1 MCELIIYSDL
11 QLLRF
16 WHRSRTVKQ
25 WTAGQSGSSLTSCE
39 CDYCCCFYMCILTYF
54 PVSPLYVFIYNLL
67 CCTWTELVPK
77 NSTGLTICLS
87 ILSLCGYPPFYDE
100 NDAKLFEQILKAEYE
115 FDSPYWDDI
124 SDSGIAHTFSIIFN
138 FHKFHEV
145 YYW

>member
-1 MCELIIYSDL
+1 MLDPIYSDL

-39 CDYCCCFYMCILTYF
+39 CDYCCCFYILHF
-54 PVSPLYVFIYNLL
+54 SPLCVFIYNFL
-67 CCTWTELVPK
+67 CCTWTEFVPK
-77 NSTGLTICLS
+77 NSTGFTICLS
-87 ILSLCGYPPFYDE
+87 LLSLCGYPPFYDE

-124 SDSGIAHTFSIIFN
+124 SDSGIAHTFSVIFN

-145 YYW
+145 YCW